1 MSRAFLKEDALDEPV
16 LIPPRAPLPTGVV
29 NYVTPRGLRLLKT
42 ELRELELKREK
53 VQSSRGDDSDRTR
66 QLTIIRGRTQDLRAR
81 IAGAKV
87 LDPRQQPEDEVR
99 FGASVTMQTCD
110 GKHPGEE
117 RRISIVGVDEAD
129 ATEGRVAF
137 VAPIALSLLGR
148 KVGERTTL
156 RAPHGEEILEIIEI
170 AYALE

>member
-1 MSRAFLKEDALDEPV
+1 M
-16 LIPPRAPLPTGVV
+16 
-29 NYVTPRGLRLLKT
+29 
-42 ELRELELKREK
+42 
-53 VQSSRGDDSDRTR
+53 
-66 QLTIIRGRTQDLRAR
+66 TIIRGRTQDLRAR

-87 LDPRQQPEDEVR
+87 LDPRKQPEDEVR

-137 VAPIALSLLGR
+137 VAPIARALLGR